1 MIVIYYNTGDNLFV
15 KKYDGDEYEIIA
27 AEQVF
32 SDGYMKANYSFTIKT
47 DLGEVIN
54 IVMPIKFHEDENCS
68 KNISN
73 LNGFAIASKSRTVL
87 FNKANSKDKDKDVF
101 QDFRLWIS
109 AEITNILKYVE
120 KQVDVQNKKSD
131 IEKDFTN
138 DKS

>member
-15 KKYDGDEYEIIA
+15 KKYDGDEFELIA

-109 AEITNILKYVE
+109 AEITNIFKYVE

-131 IEKDFTN
+131 IEKDFV
-138 DKS
+138 

>member
-15 KKYDGDEYEIIA
+15 KKYDGDEFELIA

-32 SDGYMKANYSFTIKT
+32 SDGYMKANYSFTLKT

-54 IVMPIKFHEDENCS
+54 IVMPIEFHKDEDGYKE
-68 KNISN
+68 KSN
-73 LNGFAIASKSRTVL
+73 LKHFAIASKSRTVM
-87 FNKANSKDKDKDVF
+87 FNRANSKDKDKDVY

-109 AEITNILKYVE
+109 AEIDNILEYVV
-120 KQVDVQNKKSD
+120 KQVNVQNKKAD

-138 DKS
+138 D

>member
-15 KKYDGDEYEIIA
+15 KKYDGDEYELVA

-109 AEITNILKYVE
+109 EEIDNIFKYVE
-120 KQVDVQNKKSD
+120 KQVDVQNKKAD

>member
-15 KKYDGDEYEIIA
+15 KKYDGDEYELIA

-54 IVMPIKFHEDENCS
+54 IVMPIKFHEDKNCS

-87 FNKANSKDKDKDVF
+87 FNRANSKDKDKDVF

-120 KQVDVQNKKSD
+120 KQVDVQNKKAD
-131 IEKDFTN
+131 IEKDF
-138 DKS
+138 K

>member
-32 SDGYMKANYSFTIKT
+32 SDGYMKANCSFTIKT

-109 AEITNILKYVE
+109 EEIDNILKYVVE
-120 KQVDVQNKKSD
+120 KQVDVQNKKAD
-131 IEKDFTN
+131 LEKDFTN
-138 DKS
+138 D

>member
-1 MIVIYYNTGDNLFV
+1 MIVISYNTSDNLFV
-15 KKYDGDEYEIIA
+15 KKYDGDEFELIA

-73 LNGFAIASKSRTVL
+73 LIGFAIASKSRTVL

-109 AEITNILKYVE
+109 AEIENIFKYVE
-120 KQVDVQNKKSD
+120 KQVDVQNKKAD

-138 DKS
+138 D

>member
-15 KKYDGDEYEIIA
+15 KKYDGDEFELIA
-27 AEQVF
+27 AEQTF
-32 SDGYMKANYSFTIKT
+32 SNGARKADCRFTLKT

-54 IVMPIKFHEDENCS
+54 IVMPIEFYKDDDGTKE
-68 KNISN
+68 ISN
-73 LNGFAIASKSRTVL
+73 LKHFAIASKSRTVM
-87 FNKANSKDKDKDVF
+87 FNKANSKDKDQDVF

-109 AEITNILKYVE
+109 GEISNILKYVE
-120 KQVDVQNKKSD
+120 KQVVVQNKKAD

>member
-109 AEITNILKYVE
+109 AEIENIFKYVE
-120 KQVDVQNKKSD
+120 KQVDVQNKKVD

-138 DKS
+138 D

>member
-15 KKYDGDEYEIIA
+15 KKYDGDEFELIA
-27 AEQVF
+27 AEQTF
-32 SDGYMKANYSFTIKT
+32 TNGAKKANCSFTIKT

-54 IVMPIKFHEDENCS
+54 IVMPIEFHKDEDSS
-68 KNISN
+68 KEISN
-73 LNGFAIASKSRTVL
+73 LRHFAIASKSRTVM
-87 FNKANSKDKDKDVF
+87 FNRSNSKDKDKDVF

-120 KQVDVQNKKSD
+120 KQVDVQNKKAD

-138 DKS
+138 D

>member
-15 KKYDGDEYEIIA
+15 KKYDGDEFELIA
-27 AEQVF
+27 AEQTF
-32 SDGYMKANYSFTIKT
+32 TNGYKKANYSFTIKT

-54 IVMPIKFHEDENCS
+54 IAMPITFHEDENYS
-68 KNISN
+68 KDISN
-73 LNGFAIASKSRTVL
+73 LIGFAIASKSRTVL

-109 AEITNILKYVE
+109 AEIDNILKYVE
-120 KQVDVQNKKSD
+120 KQVDVQNKKVD

-138 DKS
+138 D

>member
-15 KKYDGDEYEIIA
+15 KKYDGDEFELIA
-27 AEQVF
+27 TEQVF

-73 LNGFAIASKSRTVL
+73 LIGFAIASKSRTVL

-109 AEITNILKYVE
+109 AEIENIFKYVE
-120 KQVDVQNKKSD
+120 KQVDVQNKKAD
-131 IEKDFTN
+131 IEKDFA
-138 DKS
+138 